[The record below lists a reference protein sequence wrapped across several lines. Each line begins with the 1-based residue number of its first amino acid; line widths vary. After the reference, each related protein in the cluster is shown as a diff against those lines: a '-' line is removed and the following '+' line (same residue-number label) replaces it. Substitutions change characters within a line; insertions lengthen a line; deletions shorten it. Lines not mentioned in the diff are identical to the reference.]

1 MRKNIK
7 LICILLCLIFI
18 IPFTACNDS
27 KDAYLY
33 FELPEIPQTLDPQ
46 LASSNSELLV
56 VRNIF
61 EGLLRKDETG
71 KIVNGITES
80 YTKDG
85 LTYTF
90 KLKKNAKWSDGSTIT
105 AKDFEFGFKRA
116 LNPVTKAP
124 FASRL
129 FCIKNAR
136 QINSGSVG
144 ANNLGVNAINKHTLK
159 ITLEYEDNLFL
170 ETLTTSVAMPCN
182 EKFFYETDGKYGIF
196 AESLLSCGSYR
207 LSRWKKE
214 NFGIRLY
221 RNENYNGTFI
231 AKNAAAF
238 LTCNKDKDTLEQLKK
253 NNIDIAFI
261 DSTLETEAK
270 SSELK
275 TVAFENICWVLTI
288 GDSFTDNMR
297 KSLSMLIG
305 SKVYSDSL
313 AEGYSFAN
321 SVFPSSINSNTLI
334 QNANNYDLESAKKL
348 YFSELKRLPNKK
360 FPTNA
365 LLYYYDNGSVKPVV
379 TDIVGHWQANLAAF
393 INIETASNPELLL
406 PQLSEQ
412 SYSFAFFPIR
422 ADSNRADEYLKKFG
436 ITENLSFQDAQNIIS
451 SDNSIIPIMFQNTVI
466 AYHSTLKNLNSE
478 FGNGYIDF
486 SFIIKED

>member
-1 MRKNIK
+1 MRKNIR
-7 LICILLCLIFI
+7 LICILLCLFFIF
-18 IPFTACNDS
+18 PFTACSDS

-46 LASSNSELLV
+46 LASSDSELLI

-61 EGLLRKDETG
+61 EGLMRKDQTG
-71 KIVNGITES
+71 KIVRGIAES
-80 YTKDG
+80 FTKDG

-90 KLKKNAKWSDGSTIT
+90 KLRKDAKWSDGSAIT

-129 FCIKNAR
+129 LCIKNAR
-136 QINSGSVG
+136 QVNSS
-144 ANNLGVNAINKHTLK
+144 AMSIDNLGVNAIGNHTLK
-159 ITLEYEDNLFL
+159 ITLEYDDALFL
-170 ETLTTSVAMPCN
+170 EALTTSVAMPCN
-182 EKFFYETDGKYGIF
+182 EEFFYETDGKYGIF

-221 RNENYNGTFI
+221 RNEDYNGDFI
-231 AKNAAAF
+231 AQNAAAF

-275 TVAFENICWVLTI
+275 AISFENICWVLTI
-288 GDSFTDNMR
+288 GDSFTYNMR

-305 SKVYSDSL
+305 NQVYSESL
-313 AEGYSFAN
+313 AEGYSAA
-321 SVFPSSINSNTLI
+321 SSIFPSSINSDKLI
-334 QNANNYDLESAKKL
+334 QNTNYYDLENAKKL
-348 YFSELKRLPNKK
+348 YFSELEALPNKK
-360 FPTNA
+360 FPADA
-365 LLYYYDNGSVKPVV
+365 LLYYYGNESVKPVV

-393 INIETASNPELLL
+393 INIETASDPELLL

-412 SYSFAFFPIR
+412 SYSFAFFPVR

-436 ITENLSFQDAQNIIS
+436 IFENTNLQEAQSKILSS
-451 SDNSIIPIMFQNTVI
+451 NSIIPVMFQNTVI
-466 AYHSTLKNLNSE
+466 AYAPTLQNLNAE
-478 FGNGYIDF
+478 LGNGYIDF

>member
-1 MRKNIK
+1 MRKKIK
-7 LICILLCLIFI
+7 LICILLCLLFI
-18 IPFTACNDS
+18 MPFSACSDS

-46 LASSNSELLV
+46 LASSDSELLI

-71 KIVNGITES
+71 KITNGIADS

-90 KLKKNAKWSDGSTIT
+90 KLRKDARWSDGSDIT

-129 FCIKNAR
+129 FCIKNAH
-136 QINSGSVG
+136 QVNSGVTDIDS
-144 ANNLGVNAINKHTLK
+144 LGVNATDKYTLK
-159 ITLEYEDNLFL
+159 ITLEYDDDLFL

-182 EKFFYETDGKYGIF
+182 KNFFYETDGKYGIF

-214 NFGIRLY
+214 NFGIRIY
-221 RNENYNGTFI
+221 RNEEYNGDFK
-231 AKNAAAF
+231 ALNAAAF

-270 SSELK
+270 GDELK
-275 TVAFENICWVLTI
+275 TISFENICWVLTI
-288 GDSFTDNMR
+288 GESFSNNMK

-305 SKVYSDSL
+305 NQVYSESL
-313 AEGYSFAN
+313 AEGYCVAN
-321 SVFPSSINSNTLI
+321 SVFPNSINHSLI
-334 QNANNYDLESAKKL
+334 KNINNYDLENAKKL
-348 YFSELKRLPNKK
+348 YFSELGTLPDKK
-360 FPTNA
+360 FPADA

-412 SYSFAFFPIR
+412 NYSFAFFPVR
-422 ADSNRADEYLKKFG
+422 ADSNRPDEYLKKFG
-436 ITENLSFQDAQNIIS
+436 ITETVNLEEAQNKIL
-451 SDNSIIPIMFQNTVI
+451 SDNSIIPVMFQNTVI
-466 AYHSTLKNLNSE
+466 AHHPTLRNLNAE

-486 SFIIKED
+486 AFIIKED

>member
-1 MRKNIK
+1 MCKNIK
-7 LICILLCLIFI
+7 LICIFLCLLFI

-27 KDAYLY
+27 MDAYLY

-46 LASSNSELLV
+46 LAKSDSELLI

-71 KIVNGITES
+71 EIANGIAES

-90 KLKKNAKWSDGSTIT
+90 KLRKDAKWSDGSAIT

-136 QINSGSVG
+136 QINSGAVG
-144 ANNLGVNAINKHTLK
+144 IENLGVNVIDEHTLK
-159 ITLEYEDNLFL
+159 ITLEYADDLFL

-221 RNENYNGTFI
+221 RNEEYSGNF
-231 AKNAAAF
+231 AALNAAAF
-238 LTCNKDKDTLEQLKK
+238 LTCNKDKDTLEQLEK

-261 DSTLETEAK
+261 DSTLETKAK
-270 SSELK
+270 DSELK
-275 TVAFENICWVLTI
+275 TVSFQNICWVLTI
-288 GDSFTDNMR
+288 GDGFTNNMR

-305 SKVYSDSL
+305 SQVYTNSL
-313 AEGYSFAN
+313 AEGYSAAS
-321 SVFPSSINSNTLI
+321 SVFPSSINNATV
-334 QNANNYDLESAKKL
+334 QNANNYDLENAKRL
-348 YFSELKRLPNKK
+348 YFSELQTLPNKK
-360 FPTNA
+360 FPADA
-365 LLYYYDNGSVKPVV
+365 LLYYYDNNSVKPVV

-393 INIETASNPELLL
+393 INIEAASNPELLL
-406 PQLSEQ
+406 PQLLEQ
-412 SYSFAFFPIR
+412 NYSFAFFPVR
-422 ADSNRADEYLKKFG
+422 ADSNRPDEYLRKFG
-436 ITENLSFQDAQNIIS
+436 IDENSSFQEAQNKIS
-451 SDNSIIPIMFQNTVI
+451 SDNSIIPVMLQNTVI
-466 AYHSTLKNLNSE
+466 AYHPTLNNLNAE

-486 SFIIKED
+486 SFIVKES

>member
-7 LICILLCLIFI
+7 LICILLCLLFI
-18 IPFTACNDS
+18 IPFTACSDS

-33 FELPEIPQTLDPQ
+33 FELPEIPETLDPQ
-46 LASSNSELLV
+46 LASSDSELLV

-61 EGLLRKDETG
+61 EGLLRKDQTG
-71 KIVNGITES
+71 KIVNGIADS
-80 YTKDG
+80 YSKDG
-85 LTYTF
+85 LTYIF
-90 KLKKNAKWSDGSTIT
+90 KLRKNAKWSDGSAVT

-116 LNPVTKAP
+116 INPVTNAP

-129 FCIKNAR
+129 LCIKNAR
-136 QINSGSVG
+136 QINSGAASIDD
-144 ANNLGVNAINKHTLK
+144 LGVNAINKHTLK
-159 ITLEYEDNLFL
+159 ITLEYDDDLFL
-170 ETLTTSVAMPCN
+170 ETLATSVAMPCN

-221 RNENYNGTFI
+221 RNEEYNGSFM
-231 AKNAAAF
+231 AQNAAAF
-238 LTCNKDKDTLEQLKK
+238 LTCNKDKDTLEQLQK

-261 DSTLETEAK
+261 DSALETKAK

-275 TVAFENICWVLTI
+275 TVSFENICWVLTI
-288 GDSFTDNMR
+288 GNSFTNNMR
-297 KSLSMLIG
+297 KSLSTLVG
-305 SKVYSDSL
+305 SKVYSESL
-313 AEGYSFAN
+313 AEGYSAA
-321 SVFPSSINSNTLI
+321 SSIFPSSINNTLI
-334 QNANNYDLESAKKL
+334 QNTNHYDLENAKKL
-348 YFSELKRLPNKK
+348 YFEELEALPNKK
-360 FPTNA
+360 FPTDT
-365 LLYYYDNGSVKPVV
+365 LLYYYDNGNVKSVV

-393 INIETASNPELLL
+393 INIETASDPELLL

-422 ADSNRADEYLKKFG
+422 ADSNRPDEYLKKFG
-436 ITENLSFQDAQNIIS
+436 ITENSSLQEAQNIIS
-451 SDNSIIPIMFQNTVI
+451 SNNSIIPVMFQNTVV
-466 AYHSTLKNLNSE
+466 AYAPTLKNLNAE